1 MEKKDDMLRG
11 ADSDLGDHRKV
22 ILAIRRAN
30 ADHIYAP
37 DGPPTPPE
45 LGDRSISIFFS
56 AVPAG
61 FSSQIHGFHPIPSSF
76 FMKKHDFF
84 MKNRFFK
91 KIKFCFYSL
100 P

>member
-11 ADSDLGDHRKV
+11 ADSDLGDTRKV

-45 LGDRSISIFFS
+45 LGDRYISIFFQPS
-56 AVPAG
+56 QQDSHPRSMDFIQSRHL
-61 FSSQIHGFHPIPSSF
+61 FS
-76 FMKKHDFF
+76 
-84 MKNRFFK
+84 
-91 KIKFCFYSL
+91 
-100 P
+100 